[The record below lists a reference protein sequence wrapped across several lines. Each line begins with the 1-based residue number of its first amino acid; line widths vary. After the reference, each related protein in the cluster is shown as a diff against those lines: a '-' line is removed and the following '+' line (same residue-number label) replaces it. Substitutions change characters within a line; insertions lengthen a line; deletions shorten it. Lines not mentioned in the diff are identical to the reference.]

1 MKLELKNVG
10 AFEAASIEIDGI
22 TVIAGENGSGKSTIG
37 KALYA
42 IFHGL
47 SSFDDKIYG
56 RRLKNICNLLSK
68 MPYEYI
74 SDIKKLYGRSELK
87 EFSKDIILNSKK
99 YLDNKSIL
107 IDDLIGYYEIADTD
121 TGTVNSYI
129 DEIAKSILESLN
141 LTDNE
146 LLISLINESFNK
158 EFNFEI
164 NNRYNESAANV
175 NLYVRDKNIDVK
187 IVDDSVIDIIN
198 PIKLIKDV
206 VYIDDPY
213 VLDDLNISREG
224 LFAFHTENH
233 RGDLIKKLTNKCID
247 DIEMIKI
254 NNKLKTIFNRLNG
267 ISLGQLVLTGSVYK
281 YIDPSTNIDL
291 DVRNIATGLK
301 AFVIVKTLLLN
312 GKLEEKGTII
322 LDEPEIHLHPKWQ
335 IILAELIVLIH
346 KVFNM
351 HILLTTHSPYFLR
364 AIEVFSLKH
373 SVKEK
378 TRYYL
383 ASRGASVSKIED
395 VTDDTGKIYKLLAEA
410 FEDLDEVLEVDE
422 V

>member
-87 EFSKDIILNSKK
+87 EFSKEIILNSKK

-121 TGTVNSYI
+121 TETVNSYI

>member
-107 IDDLIGYYEIADTD
+107 IDDLIRYYEIADTD
-121 TGTVNSYI
+121 TGTVNSYM

-373 SVKEK
+373 SAKEK

>member
-107 IDDLIGYYEIADTD
+107 IDDLIRYYEIADTD

-351 HILLTTHSPYFLR
+351 DYEL
-364 AIEVFSLKH
+364 
-373 SVKEK
+373 
-378 TRYYL
+378 
-383 ASRGASVSKIED
+383 
-395 VTDDTGKIYKLLAEA
+395 
-410 FEDLDEVLEVDE
+410 
-422 V
+422 

>member
-107 IDDLIGYYEIADTD
+107 IDDLIRYYEIADTD

>member
-107 IDDLIGYYEIADTD
+107 IDDLIRYYEIADTD

-373 SVKEK
+373 SAKEK